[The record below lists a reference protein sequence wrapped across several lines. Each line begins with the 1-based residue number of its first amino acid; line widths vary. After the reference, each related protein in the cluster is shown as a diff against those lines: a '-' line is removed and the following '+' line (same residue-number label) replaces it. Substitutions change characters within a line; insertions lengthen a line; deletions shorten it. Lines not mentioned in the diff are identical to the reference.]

1 MDEVTAVARQWGIEP
16 GYHDV
21 FGHWHPAPEATVQN
35 VMAALSAHRAAPT
48 PFGAASHPEFQAYQ
62 GDGRRVWGLAV
73 QLYAVR
79 SRRNWGIGDFADL
92 GEIVRMAA
100 ASGIAAIG
108 LNPLHALFLDRPEMA
123 SPYAPSSRLFLNP
136 LYIAVDAVEDF
147 AGADAAEIA
156 AAREGDLVGYARV
169 MKLKLA
175 ALRAAYDRF
184 LRDGSKARRDDF
196 EDFRRDRGES
206 LLRLG
211 CYEVLRRT
219 FAPKLWWDWPPE
231 WKNPDRT
238 ALEALRAR
246 DADCGFYEYLQ
257 WIADAQLAECRMA
270 ARDGGL
276 ALGLY
281 LDLAVGVDPSGF
293 DAWADQDAVVAGLSI
308 GAPPDEF
315 NRAGQEWGL
324 APFNPHALPAHDF
337 AAFRKLLVAAMR
349 HAGVI
354 RLDHVL
360 GLMRLF
366 LIPQGETPREGVYVR
381 YPFEQLL
388 DVIAEESN
396 RYRCVVIGEDLGT
409 VPEGFREAIM
419 RRGLW
424 CYRVM
429 QFERWHPAEFKPPSE
444 YPAQALAAFNTH
456 DLPTYRG
463 WIAGQDIALRRSLGL
478 HPGEIEGVREQS
490 RRALEEIAAR
500 HDGAGFAGVAAFL
513 AETPSRLI
521 MVGVEDLLDVM
532 EQINMPGT
540 SVEYPNWRR
549 KLPVCLEDW
558 TSQPGFRAAVAAFQ
572 RKGRSA

>member
-1 MDEVTAVARQWGIEP
+1 MDDLAAIARQWGIEP

-21 FGHWHPAPEATVQN
+21 FGEWHPAPAATVQK
-35 VMAALSAHRAAPT
+35 VMAALSAHRAQPAHS
-48 PFGAASHPEFQAYQ
+48 GAARQPELAAFQ

-79 SRRNWGIGDFADL
+79 SQRNWGIGDFADL
-92 GEIVRMAA
+92 REIVRMAPA
-100 ASGIAAIG
+100 AGIAAIG
-108 LNPLHALFLDRPEMA
+108 VNPLHALFLDRPEMA

-147 AGADAAEIA
+147 AGADATEIA
-156 AAREGDLVGYARV
+156 AAREGDLVDYARV
-169 MKLKLA
+169 ARLKFA
-175 ALRAAYDRF
+175 ALRAAYECF
-184 LRDGSKARRDDF
+184 VKDGSAARRGSF
-196 EDFRRDRGES
+196 ERFRAERGES

-211 CYEVLRRT
+211 CYEVLRRK
-219 FAPKLWWDWPPE
+219 FAPKPWWEWPQEWRNPE
-231 WKNPDRT
+231 RA
-238 ALEALRAR
+238 ALESVRAQE
-246 DADCGFYEYLQ
+246 ADCAFHEYLQ
-257 WIADAQLAECRMA
+257 WIADGQLAECKMTA
-270 ARDGGL
+270 GDGGTPL
-276 ALGLY
+276 YLY
-281 LDLAVGVDPSGF
+281 LDLAIGVDPCGF
-293 DAWADQDAVVAGLSI
+293 DAWADQDTVVAGLSI

-324 APFNPHALPAHDF
+324 APFNPHALVDNDF

-381 YPFEQLL
+381 FPFEQLL
-388 DVIAEESN
+388 DVVAEESN

-409 VPEGFREAIM
+409 VPEGFREAVM

-429 QFERWHPAEFKPPSE
+429 QFERWHPGEFKPLSE
-444 YPAQALAAFNTH
+444 YPAQALATFNTH

-478 HPGEIEGVREQS
+478 HPGETEDVRAQS
-490 RRALEEIAAR
+490 RRALSEVAAR
-500 HDGAGFAGVAAFL
+500 YGSDSFAGVAAFL

-521 MVGVEDLLDVM
+521 MVGIEDLLGET

-540 SVEYPNWRR
+540 SMEYPNWRR
-549 KLPVCLEDW
+549 KLPVRLEDW
-558 TSQPGFRAAVAAFQ
+558 ASQPGFRDVVDAFR
-572 RKGRSA
+572 RKGRA